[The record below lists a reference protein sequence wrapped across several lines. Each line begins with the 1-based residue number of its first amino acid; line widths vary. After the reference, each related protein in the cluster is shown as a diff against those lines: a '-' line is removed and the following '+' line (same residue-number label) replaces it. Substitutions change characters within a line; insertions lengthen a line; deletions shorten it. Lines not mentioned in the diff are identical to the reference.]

1 VLPGAIGNLDEL
13 SGSATATNS
22 DWFQISA
29 GQGTLNVELSSLA
42 SEGELNV
49 ELYDRAGNLLT
60 GNYRSEDTSAVSV
73 DLDTD
78 QDIFAFVYA
87 QGGNYQGNLYNLAW
101 NSAAAP
107 STPTIN
113 PDPQGDLPPG
123 TPDFY
128 EDNDVPDQAA
138 ILTGISG
145 SLVFDQGRATAT
157 DNDWYAINAG
167 AGNFSL
173 ELNSVAIDG
182 ELNVELYDT
191 SGNLL
196 GGAYGVE
203 NRSVLD
209 VTLDSAQE
217 VRAFVYARGDYQGN
231 IYDLS
236 WSGTGTG
243 PTTPPTTTPTGSDPL
258 PGTVDAYEDNDVPD
272 QATILAGATGS
283 LASLGGRATATDND
297 WYVINAEAGDFR
309 VELNS
314 VAAEGELN
322 IELYDTSG
330 NLLDGAYGVEDRS
343 EINIVLDAAQDIR
356 VFVYGPGEYQGNLYD
371 LSWSGGADTTPTD
384 PTGPVDPTEPTG
396 PVDPTP
402 PPAGGDVYEINQVPA
417 QVSRVFTDA
426 SGALSTTDGLATAT
440 DQDFYRFDVGVGTF
454 SVTLDSVAAEGE
466 LNIEIYDVS
475 GNQLAANYQV
485 QDQSTVTT
493 TLARAQEIHVFVYA
507 PGEYTG
513 QTYDLA
519 WTGIAPPPTDP
530 TGPVDPTPPPTDPT
544 GAPDLT
550 SNLDVRFQ
558 TIDGF
563 GTNLAWFYDNPFAA
577 TTETRSVFGDE
588 TFQDGFFNDL
598 GSSIVRVDLL
608 PFVLTN
614 SGALAPTRADLADP
628 VSLDGTLDENIAKF
642 NFNARGVGHLAPALQ
657 AGVDAHG
664 DDFRII
670 GSIWT
675 PPLWLKADRGGSEPR
690 FVREFDITGGTLDPD
705 QYDAFGNY
713 VVAWIKGYERETGLQ
728 FDALSIQNE
737 PRFGDQSFN
746 SNGYSPEG
754 YAEALRVARE
764 AIEQHN
770 LENPDDLITTRLFG
784 TEDVGL
790 GPANLNN
797 PSEVNGFTGAIQD
810 YLEATDSNGVR
821 TLDNLDI
828 QAQHGFVSDRVELTG
843 PRSSAIQ
850 WNNFQEYLEANG
862 AGDQPLWQTE
872 YSGEET
878 VWLSRGADGNVLP
891 TQRGAL
897 SGSAAATSTPP
908 KPRPSGTTA
917 RTSAP
922 THSGLKSTATTRASW
937 PRATSTT
944 TAR

>member
-1 VLPGAIGNLDEL
+1 M
-13 SGSATATNS
+13 
-22 DWFQISA
+22 
-29 GQGTLNVELSSLA
+29 
-42 SEGELNV
+42 
-49 ELYDRAGNLLT
+49 
-60 GNYRSEDTSAVSV
+60 
-73 DLDTD
+73 
-78 QDIFAFVYA
+78 
-87 QGGNYQGNLYNLAW
+87 
-101 NSAAAP
+101 
-107 STPTIN
+107 
-113 PDPQGDLPPG
+113 
-123 TPDFY
+123 
-128 EDNDVPDQAA
+128 
-138 ILTGISG
+138 
-145 SLVFDQGRATAT
+145 
-157 DNDWYAINAG
+157 
-167 AGNFSL
+167 
-173 ELNSVAIDG
+173 
-182 ELNVELYDT
+182 
-191 SGNLL
+191 
-196 GGAYGVE
+196 
-203 NRSVLD
+203 
-209 VTLDSAQE
+209 
-217 VRAFVYARGDYQGN
+217 
-231 IYDLS
+231 
-236 WSGTGTG
+236 
-243 PTTPPTTTPTGSDPL
+243 
-258 PGTVDAYEDNDVPD
+258 
-272 QATILAGATGS
+272 
-283 LASLGGRATATDND
+283 
-297 WYVINAEAGDFR
+297 
-309 VELNS
+309 
-314 VAAEGELN
+314 
-322 IELYDTSG
+322 
-330 NLLDGAYGVEDRS
+330 
-343 EINIVLDAAQDIR
+343 
-356 VFVYGPGEYQGNLYD
+356 
-371 LSWSGGADTTPTD
+371 
-384 PTGPVDPTEPTG
+384 
-396 PVDPTP
+396 
-402 PPAGGDVYEINQVPA
+402 
-417 QVSRVFTDA
+417 
-426 SGALSTTDGLATAT
+426 
-440 DQDFYRFDVGVGTF
+440 
-454 SVTLDSVAAEGE
+454 
-466 LNIEIYDVS
+466 
-475 GNQLAANYQV
+475 
-485 QDQSTVTT
+485 
-493 TLARAQEIHVFVYA
+493 
-507 PGEYTG
+507 
-513 QTYDLA
+513 
-519 WTGIAPPPTDP
+519 
-530 TGPVDPTPPPTDPT
+530 
-544 GAPDLT
+544 
-550 SNLDVRFQ
+550 RFQ

-878 VWLSRGADGNVLP
+878 VWLSRDADGNVLP

-897 SGSAAATSTPP
+897 SSAVLIHDALAEGDVSAYVYWQAVSRGEAGDNFSLGGSNGGVSGGNFDTAKASAFRHYSQNI
-908 KPRPSGTTA
+908 RPDAQRFEVNSDDESILASGYLNDDGSVTYVIINLAQTDDDSLTLTVPESVQGENFDVFQTDEGGFYTTLPDIFA
-917 RTSAP
+917 SPNGTLSFSVPAL
-922 THSGLKSTATTRASW
+922 SVTTI
-937 PRATSTT
+937 TT
-944 TAR
+944 LPD